1 MNIPACRSLLCV
13 DWENRPVLYLYQL
26 SVTFSW
32 LSKSL
37 IPFSVEK
44 LRAQRK
50 GAGERAQQLRA
61 LATLA
66 MGLG

>member
-1 MNIPACRSLLCV
+1 MCV
-13 DWENRPVLYLYQL
+13 DWENRPVLYLNQI
-26 SVTFSW
+26 SVTFSR

-44 LRAQRK
+44 LKVHRK
-50 GAGERAQQLRA
+50 GTGEMAQQLRA

-66 MGLG
+66 MDLG